1 MRNWLTIT
9 SRKGKPPHNSNCT
22 TRINEVSDEKSH
34 LLVLPYAGQKREK
47 LIKSMETTPKYS
59 LPNNMVTKSAYS
71 ASKLR
76 NKFNITSKIKQDY
89 QHQRWGN
96 FFLGARLFRRAI
108 LLAYPIGTS
117 KNGCSK
123 PKCTV
128 DQDTIRNIARC
139 FLLPK

>member
-1 MRNWLTIT
+1 MRNWFTIT
-9 SRKGKPPHNSNCT
+9 SRKGKPSHYSNCT
-22 TRINEVSDEKSH
+22 TRSKWSQRWKVSSFSFAICRTK
-34 LLVLPYAGQKREK
+34 KREVN
-47 LIKSMETTPKYS
+47 KSMETTPKYS
-59 LPNNMVTKSAYS
+59 LPNNMVTKLAYS

-76 NKFNITSKIKQDY
+76 NKFNIKSKIKQDY
-89 QHQRWGN
+89 QHQRWRN

-108 LLAYPIGTS
+108 VLACPIGPV

-128 DQDTIRNIARC
+128 DQDTTRNIVRC